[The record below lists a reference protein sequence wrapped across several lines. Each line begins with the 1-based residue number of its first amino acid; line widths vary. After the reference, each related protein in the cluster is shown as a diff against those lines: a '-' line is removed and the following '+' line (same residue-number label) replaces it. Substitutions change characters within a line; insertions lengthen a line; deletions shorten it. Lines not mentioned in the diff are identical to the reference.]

1 MQGVITV
8 EASVESSPTNV
19 RDQGPNVRESEF
31 VRGKHIGCKAR
42 PGQACPGVWESSLG
56 CQGVI
61 LRTRPVADVPWW
73 R

>member
-1 MQGVITV
+1 LK
-8 EASVESSPTNV
+8 APPTIV

-31 VRGKHIGCKAR
+31 VRGKHEGRKAR

-56 CQGVI
+56 CQGIVI
-61 LRTRPVADVPWW
+61 LRTRPVAEVPWW